1 MKVNKCVE
9 VKVRLDKELKEQ
21 VTKELNSL
29 GLSMSDAIRLYLSYV
44 ARKKRIPAE
53 FTENS

>member
-21 VTKELNSL
+21 VTKELNFM
-29 GLSMSDAIRLYLSYV
+29 GLTMSDAIRLYLSYV
-44 ARKKRIPAE
+44 ARKKKIPAE